1 MTKAAS
7 PQRETSTAAGPNDKK
22 SLNVVPIRADADSD
36 PLADFKEEPSSA
48 RPAGARSF
56 RTASRGVVVG
66 LVVAAAAAG
75 ALVYARQRAAASART
90 PPVVATGRATLDS
103 RPSGVAVIID
113 GVPRGVTPIELTLS
127 AGEHDVLLHN
137 PAGERRLT
145 VRVDPG
151 TRVSENVDMPSAI
164 GLGRLDVIS
173 EPAGARVSV
182 DGIAAGRTPLKARDL
197 SVGRHAIIVADGA
210 TSVTRT
216 VDITAGATMSMFI
229 SLTTPAAS
237 TATGTLAVESPIE
250 LRLIEDGHVLGLSN
264 GAPLVFSPGK
274 HKLELVSD
282 ALEMRLTRTVTVES
296 GKADRLS
303 IPAPNGTVFI
313 NASPWADVSVD
324 GRSIGVTPLGD
335 VSVPVGSHEVLW
347 RHPQLGERRRT
358 VNVGAQT
365 PVRLTMDMTR

>member
-1 MTKAAS
+1 
-7 PQRETSTAAGPNDKK
+7 
-22 SLNVVPIRADADSD
+22 
-36 PLADFKEEPSSA
+36 
-48 RPAGARSF
+48 
-56 RTASRGVVVG
+56 
-66 LVVAAAAAG
+66 
-75 ALVYARQRAAASART
+75 
-90 PPVVATGRATLDS
+90 
-103 RPSGVAVIID
+103 
-113 GVPRGVTPIELTLS
+113 
-127 AGEHDVLLHN
+127 
-137 PAGERRLT
+137 
-145 VRVDPG
+145 
-151 TRVSENVDMPSAI
+151 
-164 GLGRLDVIS
+164 
-173 EPAGARVSV
+173 
-182 DGIAAGRTPLKARDL
+182 
-197 SVGRHAIIVADGA
+197 
-210 TSVTRT
+210 
-216 VDITAGATMSMFI
+216 MFI

-264 GAPLVFSPGK
+264 GAPLVFSRGK